1 MRPGSPASSVSAHS
15 WLGRVW
21 GCALGLAL
29 RAHPGLSHTGHC
41 CQHLDGGEGVVCLTH
56 KQVSWHE
63 GQCSPSCIPKPLCLK
78 AAFSFSS
85 VVGGGHL
92 LIGLKLREAAL
103 LPCLVP
109 VMEDE
114 HG

>member
-1 MRPGSPASSVSAHS
+1 MQPGSPASSVSAHS

-29 RAHPGLSHTGHC
+29 RTHPGLSHTGHC

-56 KQVSWHE
+56 KQVSWRE
-63 GQCSPSCIPKPLCLK
+63 GQCSLSCIPKPLCLK
-78 AAFSFSS
+78 AAFSFFS

-92 LIGLKLREAAL
+92 LIGLKLRESAL